1 MSKKGRSSVVLLGLV
16 VSALLLVPLIYFA
29 LAARI
34 DPVDEEALNEQIEY
48 LQGTAVDSPA
58 ALQARFLAERDLD
71 LTFLMPG
78 PEYDINQSGVIAVFD
93 PQDFEGWLDN
103 LEPSELN
110 GVTVYAVTVEEDPET
125 RYTIFRNSLGEV
137 LSTLAPDQNYYPL
150 AWLAA
155 WRPELY
161 AENADPDTR
170 AWYEALCDPAR
181 VSVTFY
187 LLPVD
192 SVEDMALARLESM
205 GDGRNIGMNMMMGEG
220 LPEPVTNLVIFA
232 FEQVTNGM
240 ALGIGW
246 PEEFTNNL
254 EVFACTNLAP
264 RGWYVASTNLSTA
277 GTNSLWW
284 VDTSITSNTESQF
297 YRVGNADQ
305 DTDNDGLTDARER
318 MMYGTAEDNADTD
331 GDGLSDREESQDY
344 LTDPVRSDTDGDGL
358 NDGEEILTYNTD
370 PLDPDSDDDG
380 LSDGVEVHTCLGF
393 DYRVEAAT
401 NGWINLPLNAETLR
415 EQLPDNNEDDGAVS
429 VSLGFVLPIFGTNC
443 AVVEIGVNGLI
454 EFAAAVDGFSPW
466 ENESFPS
473 LYPAPLIAAF
483 WDDLCVFPE
492 DSEMLCATVGSG
504 TSAVFL
510 VEWRNAA
517 LVRDPDNTR
526 LTFQA
531 VLEPSGVIRV
541 NYQTLT
547 GIDADG
553 ASATFGLQDA
563 KGAAFCQYAY
573 ARSASVS
580 NGLSLVYTPGWRFTN
595 PRESDTDTDGVN
607 DGNEVLR
614 DRTDP
619 TNPDRSPPFVYIVTP
634 TDGARKVVLP

>member
-48 LQGTAVDSPA
+48 LQATAVDSPA
-58 ALQARFLAERDLD
+58 DLQARFLAERDLD

-78 PEYDINQSGVIAVFD
+78 PEYGINHSGGMAVFD
-93 PQDFEGWLDN
+93 PQDFEGWLDY
-103 LEPSELN
+103 LEPSEVN
-110 GVTVYAVTVEEDPET
+110 GVTVYAVTVSEDPET

-137 LSTLAPDQNYYPL
+137 LSSLAPDQNYYPL

-187 LLPVD
+187 LLPVE
-192 SVEDMALARLESM
+192 SVEDMALARLASKA
-205 GDGRNIGMNMMMGEG
+205 DGRNIGMNMMMGEG

-264 RGWYVASTNLSTA
+264 TGWYVASTNLSTA

-331 GDGLSDREESQDY
+331 GDGMNDGFEIVNGLDAFQD
-344 LTDPVRSDTDGDGL
+344 DGMGNPDGDGFV
-358 NDGEEILTYNTD
+358 NAEECVKGTDATSATSGGGGAQVRFYYDLDDRLT
-370 PLDPDSDDDG
+370 G
-380 LSDGVEVHTCLGF
+380 AF
-393 DYRVEAAT
+393 FAT
-401 NGWINLPLNAETLR
+401 NG
-415 EQLPDNNEDDGAVS
+415 
-429 VSLGFVLPIFGTNC
+429 
-443 AVVEIGVNGLI
+443 
-454 EFAAAVDGFSPW
+454 
-466 ENESFPS
+466 
-473 LYPAPLIAAF
+473 
-483 WDDLCVFPE
+483 
-492 DSEMLCATVGSG
+492 ATQYG
-504 TSAVFL
+504 
-510 VEWRNAA
+510 
-517 LVRDPDNTR
+517 
-526 LTFQA
+526 
-531 VLEPSGVIRV
+531 
-541 NYQTLT
+541 Y
-547 GIDADG
+547 
-553 ASATFGLQDA
+553 
-563 KGAAFCQYAY
+563 GAADNIA
-573 ARSASVS
+573 
-580 NGLSLVYTPGWRFTN
+580 
-595 PRESDTDTDGVN
+595 GVH
-607 DGNEVLR
+607 ER
-614 DRTDP
+614 RAP
-619 TNPDRSPPFVYIVTP
+619 
-634 TDGARKVVLP
+634 